1 MKIYFDEVLVPD
13 DNYMSYSDNFSSFD
27 DTFYLGSC
35 SSLKASM
42 QIPLTAW
49 PGYVE
54 NVVVEINGE
63 RIATLKLDDITVN
76 DDETITLSLVDI
88 LTHTETECDFSN
100 LITYTKTY
108 DPETDTWT
116 ESGTGITAK
125 DLLNFICDSYHI
137 TKEDFHF
144 TNEDVMIY
152 SYDSTLTGRDYLEMI
167 AELAGG
173 YIVINE
179 GGNLE
184 LRYYFRYENGE
195 KTFAPESDKVLSAED
210 VDNFKLTEQITIE
223 RVVYDDGVNLPKRS
237 SDNEDLYTLY
247 LSIDNMFLQQITD
260 AQFTNICNN
269 IIGYSFYNIKI
280 DNTNKFFTP
289 GSTIW
294 FEKPDQTRVPILVN
308 YTRDYLGGFVGS
320 YETNVNCKKRTETE
334 VIPTDI
340 KIKRIKTI
348 INQMD
353 NSMTIEAGKVADL
366 QEKTTQLRVDI
377 DKVQSLFQ
385 ITGGSNLIR
394 NSQFLLSDETWDFIE
409 DSEDPLAYHT
419 QLGEGYNSSLIGET
433 VAVANIVLR
442 NSKAITTVNNITN
455 LKLGTSHTLN
465 YYISQDS
472 NTTTVIK
479 LISKRTSEKIYEEII
494 TTDNSHTIDM
504 KNYSF
509 KFVANDTDY
518 ILQIDTTTI
527 LDGYVKI
534 YDLMLNSGDKK
545 SWEPATSEVYSTILK
560 MSQQG
565 FQVYS
570 SGSNILTLITS
581 GGFQIREARDSGDG
595 GIIIGRII
603 SQFNNEGINTEI
615 VRMTKAIVGKY
626 VQEELELNNITHHVE
641 YFEE

>member
-27 DTFYLGSC
+27 DTFCLGSC

-125 DLLNFICDSYHI
+125 DLLDFICDSYHI

-210 VDNFKLTEQITIE
+210 IDNFKLTEQITIE
-223 RVVYDDGVNLPKRS
+223 RVVYDDGVNVPKRS

-294 FEKPDQTRVPILVN
+294 FEKPNLEKVPILVN

-320 YETNVNCKKRTETE
+320 YETNVSCKKRTETE

-353 NSMTIEAGKVADL
+353 NSMTIEAGKVANL
-366 QEKTTQLRVDI
+366 QGKTTQLRIDI

-385 ITGGSNLIR
+385 ITGGSNLIK
-394 NSQFLLSDETWDFIE
+394 NSQFLLSDETWNFIE
-409 DSEDPLAYHT
+409 NSEDPLAYHT
-419 QLGEGYNSSLIGET
+419 PIGEGYNSSLIGET
-433 VAVANIVLR
+433 IAVANIVLR
-442 NSKAITTVNNITN
+442 NSKAITKIDNITN
-455 LKLGTSHTLN
+455 LKLNTHHTLN
-465 YYISQDS
+465 YYVSQDS
-472 NTTTVIK
+472 NTTTTIK
-479 LISKRTSEKIYEEII
+479 LISKITGEEIYNEVI
-494 TTDNSHTIDM
+494 TTDNSHTINM
-504 KNYSF
+504 KNYTF
-509 KFVANDTDY
+509 DFIPNDTDY
-518 ILQIDTTTI
+518 YLQIESTTI
-527 LDGYVKI
+527 LDGYVRI

-545 SWEPATSEVYSTILK
+545 SWEPAQSEVYSTILK

-570 SGSNILTLITS
+570 AGSNILTLVTS
-581 GGFQIREARDSGDG
+581 DGFQIREARDSGDG
-595 GIIIGRII
+595 GIILGRIV
-603 SQFNNEGINTEI
+603 SQFNNEGIITEI
-615 VRMTKAIVGKY
+615 VRMTKAVIGKY
-626 VQEELELNNITHHVE
+626 VQEELKLNNITHHVE

>member
-27 DTFYLGSC
+27 DTFCLGSC

-223 RVVYDDGVNLPKRS
+223 RVVYDDGVNVPKRS

-294 FEKPDQTRVPILVN
+294 FEKPNLEKVPILVN

-353 NSMTIEAGKVADL
+353 NSMTIEAGKVANL
-366 QEKTTQLRVDI
+366 QGKTTQLRVDI
-377 DKVQSLFQ
+377 DKIQSLFQ
-385 ITGGSNLIR
+385 VTGGSNLIK
-394 NSQFLLSDETWDFIE
+394 NSQFLLSDETWNFIE
-409 DSEDPLAYHT
+409 NSEDPLAYHT

-455 LKLGTSHTLN
+455 LKLSTSHTLN

-494 TTDNSHTIDM
+494 TTDDSHTINM

-509 KFVANDTDY
+509 EFVANDTDY

-570 SGSNILTLITS
+570 SGSSILTLITS

-615 VRMTKAIVGKY
+615 VRMTKAIIGKY

>member
-27 DTFYLGSC
+27 DTFCLGSC

-108 DPETDTWT
+108 DPETDTFK

-260 AQFTNICNN
+260 AQFINICNN

-366 QEKTTQLRVDI
+366 QGKTTQLRVDI

-455 LKLGTSHTLN
+455 LKLSTSHTLN

-494 TTDNSHTIDM
+494 TTDNSHTINM

-570 SGSNILTLITS
+570 SGSSILTLITS

-615 VRMTKAIVGKY
+615 VRMTKAIIGKY
-626 VQEELELNNITHHVE
+626 VQEELKLNNITHHVE

>member
-27 DTFYLGSC
+27 DTFCLGSC

-63 RIATLKLDDITVN
+63 RIATLKLDDISVN

-223 RVVYDDGVNLPKRS
+223 RVVYDDGVNVPKRS

-294 FEKPDQTRVPILVN
+294 FEKPDQTRVPIIVN

-320 YETNVNCKKRTETE
+320 YETNVSCKKRTETE

-353 NSMTIEAGKVADL
+353 NSMTIEAGKVANL
-366 QEKTTQLRVDI
+366 QGKTTQLRIDI
-377 DKVQSLFQ
+377 DKIQSLFQ

-455 LKLGTSHTLN
+455 LKLSTSHTLN

-570 SGSNILTLITS
+570 SGSSILTLITS

-626 VQEELELNNITHHVE
+626 VQEELKLNNITHHVE

>member
-27 DTFYLGSC
+27 DTFCLGSC

-108 DPETDTWT
+108 DPETDSFK

-125 DLLNFICDSYHI
+125 DLLDFICDSYHI

-210 VDNFKLTEQITIE
+210 VDSFKLTEQITIE

-260 AQFTNICNN
+260 AQFTNICDN

-294 FEKPDQTRVPILVN
+294 FEKPNLEKVPILVN

-320 YETNVNCKKRTETE
+320 YETNVSCKKRTETE

-353 NSMTIEAGKVADL
+353 NSMTIEAGKVTNL
-366 QEKTTQLRVDI
+366 QGKTTQLRIDI

-385 ITGGSNLIR
+385 ITGGSNLIK
-394 NSQFLLSDETWDFIE
+394 NSQFLLSDENWDFIE
-409 DSEDPLAYHT
+409 NSEDPLAYHT
-419 QLGEGYNSSLIGET
+419 PIGEGYNSSLIGET

-442 NSKAITTVNNITN
+442 NSKAIMVMEH
-455 LKLGTSHTLN
+455 G
-465 YYISQDS
+465 
-472 NTTTVIK
+472 
-479 LISKRTSEKIYEEII
+479 LIIERG
-494 TTDNSHTIDM
+494 NH
-504 KNYSF
+504 
-509 KFVANDTDY
+509 
-518 ILQIDTTTI
+518 
-527 LDGYVKI
+527 
-534 YDLMLNSGDKK
+534 
-545 SWEPATSEVYSTILK
+545 
-560 MSQQG
+560 
-565 FQVYS
+565 
-570 SGSNILTLITS
+570 
-581 GGFQIREARDSGDG
+581 
-595 GIIIGRII
+595 
-603 SQFNNEGINTEI
+603 
-615 VRMTKAIVGKY
+615 
-626 VQEELELNNITHHVE
+626 EELMSIENGQYKALYEMQFKKQEVI
-641 YFEE
+641 

>member
-27 DTFYLGSC
+27 DTFCLGSC

-108 DPETDTWT
+108 DPETDTFK

-210 VDNFKLTEQITIE
+210 VDSFKLTEQITIE
-223 RVVYDDGVNLPKRS
+223 RVVYDDGVNIPKRS

-366 QEKTTQLRVDI
+366 QGKTTQLRVDI
-377 DKVQSLFQ
+377 DKIQSLFQ
-385 ITGGSNLIR
+385 VTGGSNLIK
-394 NSQFLLSDETWDFIE
+394 NSQFLLSDETWNFIE
-409 DSEDPLAYHT
+409 NSEDPLAYHT

-455 LKLGTSHTLN
+455 LKLSTSHTLN

-494 TTDNSHTIDM
+494 TTDDSHTIDM

-509 KFVANDTDY
+509 EFVANDTDY

-615 VRMTKAIVGKY
+615 VRMTKAIIGKY

>member
-27 DTFYLGSC
+27 DTFCLGSC

-108 DPETDTWT
+108 DPETDTFK

-210 VDNFKLTEQITIE
+210 VDSFKLTEQITIE
-223 RVVYDDGVNLPKRS
+223 RVVYDDGVNIPKRS

-294 FEKPDQTRVPILVN
+294 FEKPNLEKVPILVN

-353 NSMTIEAGKVADL
+353 NSMTIEADKVADL
-366 QEKTTQLRVDI
+366 QGKTTQLRVDI

-409 DSEDPLAYHT
+409 NSEDPLAYHT
-419 QLGEGYNSSLIGET
+419 QLGEGYNSSLMGET

-455 LKLGTSHTLN
+455 LKLSTSHTLN

-494 TTDNSHTIDM
+494 TTDNSHTINM

-509 KFVANDTDY
+509 KFIANDTDY

-570 SGSNILTLITS
+570 SGSSILTLITS

-603 SQFNNEGINTEI
+603 SKFNNEGINTEI

-626 VQEELELNNITHHVE
+626 VQEELELNSITHHVE

>member
-27 DTFYLGSC
+27 DTFCLGSC

-108 DPETDTWT
+108 DPETDTFK

-125 DLLNFICDSYHI
+125 DLLDFICDSYHI

-210 VDNFKLTEQITIE
+210 VDSFKLTEQITIE
-223 RVVYDDGVNLPKRS
+223 RVVYDDGVNIPKRS

-280 DNTNKFFTP
+280 DNTNKFFTH

-294 FEKPDQTRVPILVN
+294 FEKPNLEKVPILVN

-320 YETNVNCKKRTETE
+320 YETNVSCKKRTETE

-353 NSMTIEAGKVADL
+353 NSMTIEAGKVANL
-366 QEKTTQLRVDI
+366 QGKTTQLRIDI

-385 ITGGSNLIR
+385 ITGGSNLIK
-394 NSQFLLSDETWDFIE
+394 NSQFLLSDETWEFIE
-409 DSEDPLAYHT
+409 ATGDPLVYHT
-419 QLGEGYNSSLIGET
+419 PIGEGYNSSLIGET

-442 NSKAITTVNNITN
+442 NSKAITKIDNITN
-455 LKLGTSHTLN
+455 LKLNTHHTLN
-465 YYISQDS
+465 YYVSQDS
-472 NTTTVIK
+472 NTTTTIK
-479 LISKRTSEKIYEEII
+479 LISKITGEEIYNEVI
-494 TTDNSHTIDM
+494 TTDNSHTVNM
-504 KNYSF
+504 KNYTF
-509 KFVANDTDY
+509 DFIANDTDY

-545 SWEPATSEVYSTILK
+545 SWEPAASEVYSTILK

-570 SGSNILTLITS
+570 SGSNILTLLTS
-581 GGFQIREARDSGDG
+581 NGFQIREARDSGDG
-595 GIIIGRII
+595 GIILGRIV
-603 SQFNNEGINTEI
+603 SQFNNEGIITEI
-615 VRMTKAIVGKY
+615 VRMTKAVIGKY
-626 VQEELELNNITHHVE
+626 VQEELELNSITHHVE